1 MSAPFL
7 AARPCRPARQVLRRA
22 SDLVKPGAGRL
33 ATDPSVAA
41 SKQGRFRLR
50 LISAVVMEAYVW
62 LPPGSYPN
70 QVRSERS
77 GGD

>member
-1 MSAPFL
+1 M
-7 AARPCRPARQVLRRA
+7 
-22 SDLVKPGAGRL
+22 KPGAGRL